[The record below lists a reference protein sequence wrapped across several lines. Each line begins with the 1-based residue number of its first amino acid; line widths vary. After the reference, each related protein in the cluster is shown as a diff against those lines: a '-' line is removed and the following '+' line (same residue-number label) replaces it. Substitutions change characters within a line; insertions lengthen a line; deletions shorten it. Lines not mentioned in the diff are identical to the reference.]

1 MTATSRSPVTRGSFC
16 RSSEFD
22 ATCEASQSRMQD
34 QRRGNVC
41 GKGEWPGPGITG
53 WRFESS
59 SAHHRK
65 PRSAGFLVL
74 ELPLARW
81 RTRRTPALAF
91 RRRLRL
97 DMRQTARR
105 HRVSDAERYRA
116 VTAAR
121 ERFLAG
127 DDRVRGVR
135 PEVATS
141 WYRCREQYHVDPGLS
156 QAPAASAQDESS
168 AEHTLEHEI
177 VFAQLGGAAASIA
190 GEVESAGGVVTVA
203 DSAGR
208 ILTIQGDKETLRRA
222 RDSNMAPWSC
232 WSEWATGT
240 NGMGT
245 ALEAPGPV
253 LITGPE
259 HWCAGFDEWV
269 CAGVSVRDAVTHDPI
284 AVLDVSTWR
293 AHLPAE
299 AGKWLSRAVG
309 SARAGLRQRA
319 RDSGAELAAAFAQTH
334 ARSGQSVAALDASGK
349 VVIADE
355 GASLFLGVPAR
366 VPALDPAVRWQP
378 GLNLEGLARHA
389 VKQARNDHGWV
400 GSTQIVTELTSEPCR
415 ITLRPVFLADQPIG
429 TLALFGSEVGSSM
442 ERERTEPVMSRPA
455 RVVGVSGDRMV
466 LLHRPEVHFA
476 EADGN
481 AVWLV
486 TEEGR
491 LQAAVRGIDKLEE
504 ELAGGEFLR
513 VHRRFLVNL
522 SCVRAVDRGARGE
535 LSLIMDG
542 AAREAVPVSRRN
554 VPAVRR
560 ALGL

>member
-1 MTATSRSPVTRGSFC
+1 MSATA
-16 RSSEFD
+16 
-22 ATCEASQSRMQD
+22 
-34 QRRGNVC
+34 
-41 GKGEWPGPGITG
+41 K
-53 WRFESS
+53 
-59 SAHHRK
+59 
-65 PRSAGFLVL
+65 
-74 ELPLARW
+74 
-81 RTRRTPALAF
+81 
-91 RRRLRL
+91 
-97 DMRQTARR
+97 R
-105 HRVSDAERYRA
+105 HRITDAERHQA
-116 VTAAR
+116 VAAAR

-141 WYRCREQYHVDPGLS
+141 WYRCREQYHVDPGLTVAPP
-156 QAPAASAQDESS
+156 APAHDDTPT
-168 AEHTLEHEI
+168 EHTLEHEI
-177 VFAQLGGAAASIA
+177 VFAQLGGAAATIA
-190 GEVESAGGVVTVA
+190 TDVESVGGVVTVT
-203 DSAGR
+203 DGSGR
-208 ILTIQGDKETLRRA
+208 ILTVQGDKDTLDHA

-245 ALEAPGPV
+245 ALEAPGAV
-253 LITGPE
+253 LISGPE
-259 HWCAGFDEWV
+259 HWCSGFDEWI
-269 CAGVSVRDAVTHDPI
+269 CAGVAVRDAVTHDAV

-293 AHLPAE
+293 HHLPAE
-299 AGKWLSRAVG
+299 AAKWLSRAVG
-309 SARAGLRQRA
+309 NARAGLRQRA

-334 ARSGQSVAALDASGK
+334 AHSGQSVAALDASGK

-378 GLNLEGLARHA
+378 GLNVEGLARHA
-389 VKQARNDHGWV
+389 IAQARKDRGWV
-400 GSTQIVTELTSEPCR
+400 GSTHVVTELSREPCR
-415 ITLRPVFLADQPIG
+415 LTLRPVFLADQPIG
-429 TLALFGSEVGSSM
+429 TLALFGADMGDAIEH
-442 ERERTEPVMSRPA
+442 ERPEPVLGRPA
-455 RVVGVSGDRMV
+455 RVVGVTGDRMV
-466 LLHRPEVHFA
+466 LLHRPEVRYA

-504 ELAGGEFLR
+504 ELGGGEFLR

-522 SCVRAVDRGARGE
+522 ACVRAVDRGARGE

-542 AAREAVPVSRRN
+542 STREAVPVSRRN

-560 ALGL
+560 ALGI